1 MFFVIAFGL
10 EFVGTVIPL
19 LFTKLRKKTILS
31 LGITMNARGGPGIVL
46 ATTAYA
52 YNIINIEFFT
62 VLILT
67 TMLSSMIAGYWL
79 RIVKDDIQNNL

>member
-1 MFFVIAFGL
+1 M
-10 EFVGTVIPL
+10 L
-19 LFTKLRKKTILS
+19 LLS
-31 LGITMNARGGPGIVL
+31 NFNKDTMLNLAITMNARGGPGIVL